1 MRADELKLELRE
13 ICGAVRIHSAEE
25 FSFRGKEFYTVS
37 EEKDAAEFEFFKA
50 AKPDEELHT
59 DLINRLRDVLYDQCY
74 IRRIAKPAAGDMHTI
89 SHAVLEQSL
98 SEQFQNANHN
108 KDGWDP
114 GWRIYKTASDGK
126 LFVQKGERSR
136 MVMAGEYSTY
146 KWPGVAPAPGDMLS
160 VRMFAGSTDMQ
171 SSFFF
176 AFGRTL
182 SDQFDECA
190 VVRFYFNIKAE
201 AAVELMRL
209 LTATLNRYLIPFKFK
224 SLVNSD
230 DYTRADS
237 AVLYVARRYYH
248 VTASIVRDV
257 AVMLDEGVREG
268 TPMFTKTL
276 VPGIGMAD
284 DPAGGESFGM
294 HRCRLV
300 AAAIV
305 ATWQAG
311 SQELEP
317 RMDAIQKHFFD
328 FGCTLDAPYLRPQA
342 CNIFDQ
348 AIFSQ
353 EQQW

>member
-1 MRADELKLELRE
+1 MCSDKLKEELRE
-13 ICGAVRIHSAEE
+13 ICSAVQIYSAEE
-25 FSFRGKEFYTVS
+25 FSFRGEAFHATP
-37 EEKDAAEFEFFKA
+37 EEKDPAEFEFFKA
-50 AKPDEELHT
+50 VKPDQELHT
-59 DLINRLRDVLYDQCY
+59 DLINRLRNVLYDKCY
-74 IRRIAKPAAGDMHTI
+74 VRKLFDVDSGVADA
-89 SHAVLEQSL
+89 QNN
-98 SEQFQNANHN
+98 SEQNLSSLFQNANHN

-114 GWRIYKTASDGK
+114 GWCIYKTAPDGK

-136 MVMAGEYSTY
+136 MVIAGEYSTY

-160 VRMFAGSTDMQ
+160 VRMFAGSAEVQ
-171 SSFFF
+171 PSFFF

-190 VVRFYFNIKAE
+190 VVRFYFNIKAA

-209 LTATLNRYLIPFKFK
+209 LTTTLNRYLIPFKFK
-224 SLVNSD
+224 SLVNPQ

-248 VTASIVRDV
+248 VAASIVQDV
-257 AVMLDEGVREG
+257 AAQLGDGLRKG
-268 TPMFTKTL
+268 TPMFTQTL
-276 VPGIGMAD
+276 VNGIGMAD

-305 ATWQAG
+305 AAWQAG

-317 RMDAIQKHFFD
+317 RLAGIQEQFAS
-328 FGCTLDAPYLRPQA
+328 FGGTLDAPYLNPQA

-348 AIFSQ
+348 TIFSQ

>member
-1 MRADELKLELRE
+1 MCSDKLMQELRE
-13 ICGAVRIHSAEE
+13 ICDTVQIHSDQEFLFKGEPFRTTAEE
-25 FSFRGKEFYTVS
+25 Q
-37 EEKDAAEFEFFKA
+37 DAAEFEFFKA
-50 AKPDEELHT
+50 DKLDQELHT
-59 DLINRLRDVLYDQCY
+59 DLINRLRDVLYDRCY
-74 IRRIAKPAAGDMHTI
+74 VRKMVQPDDDDV
-89 SHAVLEQSL
+89 HAMSTQNL
-98 SEQFQNANHN
+98 SELFQNANHN

-114 GWRIYKTASDGK
+114 GWCIYKTAPDGK

-136 MVMAGEYSTY
+136 MVIAGEYSTY

-160 VRMFAGSTDMQ
+160 VRMFAGSAEVQ
-171 SSFFF
+171 PSFFF

-190 VVRFYFNIKAE
+190 VVRFYFNIKVA

-209 LTATLNRYLIPFKFK
+209 LTTTLNRYLIPFKFK
-224 SLVNSD
+224 SLVNPQ

-248 VTASIVRDV
+248 VAASIVQDV
-257 AVMLDEGVREG
+257 AAQLGDGLRKG
-268 TPMFTKTL
+268 TPMFTQTL
-276 VPGIGMAD
+276 VNGIGMAD

-305 ATWQAG
+305 AAWQAG

-317 RMDAIQKHFFD
+317 RLAGIQEQFAS
-328 FGCTLDAPYLRPQA
+328 FGGTLDAPYLNPQA
-342 CNIFDQ
+342 CNIFDET
-348 AIFSQ
+348 IFSQ